1 MSRRIH
7 RGGIA
12 AAALALALALAPP
25 AHAAGLGGWDPA
37 SGLLLRAWHWL
48 AGGWTAP
55 AAGPPGGGGRA
66 AGADPQGG
74 AGVSASAKEG
84 MGIDPNGGHSLGT
97 GSTTGSTPADEG
109 A

>member
-12 AAALALALALAPP
+12 AAALVLALALTPP
-25 AHAAGLGGWDPA
+25 AHAAGPGAWDPA

-48 AGGWTAP
+48 TGGWAAP
-55 AAGPPGGGGRA
+55 AAAPQGRA
-66 AGADPQGG
+66 GR
-74 AGVSASAKEG
+74 STMAKEG

-109 A
+109 PGIDPNGG

>member
-7 RGGIA
+7 GGGIA

-48 AGGWTAP
+48 TGGWAAP
-55 AAGPPGGGGRA
+55 PAPQGRA
-66 AGADPQGG
+66 GR
-74 AGVSASAKEG
+74 STMAKEG

-109 A
+109 AGVDPNGG